1 VSIELFILGDL
12 GIFVSL
18 VEHKGILQLDG
29 TRDHKVSTVLSD
41 ASVSDKS
48 IDLCICCVTIL
59 VDKLRLLTLEEGP
72 T

>member
-1 VSIELFILGDL
+1 VSIKLFILGDL
-12 GIFVSL
+12 GIFMSL

-29 TRDHKVSTVLSD
+29 TRDYEVSTVLSD

-48 IDLCICCVTIL
+48 IDLCVCYVTIL
-59 VDKLRLLTLEEGP
+59 VDKLRLLALEEGP

>member
-1 VSIELFILGDL
+1 VSIKLFILGDL

-18 VEHKGILQLDG
+18 VEYKGILQLDS

-41 ASVSDKS
+41 ASVSNKS
-48 IDLCICCVTIL
+48 IDLYMYYITIL

-72 T
+72 I